1 VAVGVRAAYDAVA
14 GAYADQF
21 YIELDAKPL
30 DRALL
35 EGFVELAGA
44 GTIADVVRMTTPFGP
59 TVLACVR
66 ARPPRGAGLPRS
78 AGLAAHRRRGP

>member
-44 GTIADVVRMTTPFGP
+44 GTIADVVRMTRRFLAIVATPEVFGSCDGSWS
-59 TVLACVR
+59 TR
-66 ARPPRGAGLPRS
+66 SGAADGE
-78 AGLAAHRRRGP
+78 A